1 MAQPSHSWEFIQEQK
16 KKIHKKDLLGNV
28 HSKIIH
34 NSQTPEIKVYQLVI
48 GYANIYKYIMGI
60 VLRNKE
66 K

>member
-1 MAQPSHSWEFIQEQK
+1 MAQQSHSWEFIQEQK
-16 KKIHKKDLLGNV
+16 KHIHKKDLLGNV

-34 NSQTPEIKVYQLVI
+34 NSQTPEIKVYQPVI